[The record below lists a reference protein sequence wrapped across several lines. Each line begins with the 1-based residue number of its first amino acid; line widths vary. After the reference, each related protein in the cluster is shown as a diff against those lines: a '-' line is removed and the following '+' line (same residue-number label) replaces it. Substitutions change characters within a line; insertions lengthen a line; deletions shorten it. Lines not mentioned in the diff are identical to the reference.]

1 MGRFENGDW
10 TVEKNGSGGSMT
22 TKQIKRQHVLSE
34 LRKLGIIEIKG
45 DPIEL
50 LAKRG

>member
-1 MGRFENGDW
+1 
-10 TVEKNGSGGSMT
+10 MT

-45 DPIEL
+45 NPIEL
-50 LAKRG
+50 LDYEVIRSMLMVKRAVES

>member
-1 MGRFENGDW
+1 
-10 TVEKNGSGGSMT
+10 MT

-50 LAKRG
+50 LDYEVLRSALVVKRAVES

>member
-1 MGRFENGDW
+1 
-10 TVEKNGSGGSMT
+10 MT
-22 TKQIKRQHVLSE
+22 IKQIKRQHVLNE

-50 LAKRG
+50 LDYEVIRRALVVKCVVES

>member
-1 MGRFENGDW
+1 
-10 TVEKNGSGGSMT
+10 MT
-22 TKQIKRQHVLSE
+22 TKQIKRQHVINE

-50 LAKRG
+50 LDYEVIRSALVVKRAVES